1 MQMEPWRKRGFV
13 PDSDEEDELDSLES
27 KEGIDVG
34 TSDKDVDLEYL
45 PVPTSTAV
53 VTSPAP
59 ASHDADPEV
68 GSVALSDSEKSR
80 AGSVELVTSPKLRQ
94 RYMRKS
100 GSQTR
105 GSVESPKDHPSSS
118 SIDEQTPKPRRGG
131 LKTYGKRSSATKSTK
146 SHQNYEKNLNYISQK
161 QDDGIWDIPGSPAT
175 HDWSA
180 RKSRRQ
186 DREST
191 PKASTPTELSQS
203 SIARRP
209 KVKDLQ
215 QLCGIT
221 RSRSTSP
228 DELNLVELPGVK
240 TISVN
245 QPRNEDIP
253 QPDSSEDDSPLSS
266 PPSSIHSPA
275 IEAVQGLGMA
285 VMEPQPVVLQIPSEI
300 EIPREILD
308 QVEAR
313 PMQRSFRE
321 RNAIQLHPYALE
333 MAKYQNLMK
342 QGGIRPVRMPV
353 EEQRKRAPPT
363 TDDSQEQ
370 DDFNPDSF
378 RSSPPPEEF
387 FPPARPERRQDE
399 DTNGDRHPNHKKN
412 RSPIQRTHS
421 TKRRKKSTSGVW
433 HGAGPNEHQRPQVV
447 IQRTPPTPRPDTWPA
462 NSIFDLPSSPPD
474 PGGASSAMQTPRA
487 SDGFR
492 FPPGFTPPST
502 TTTVVQSKPAILRV
516 DEPNVEGPD
525 SDTSSDDGEDSDTSQ
540 ASSGEPEETAEDRE
554 IRRIQRQTRGVLP
567 ASYIRL
573 TQNRLEKQKGIQ
585 GNHSHGSQRIDG
597 KGIAQKIVRKRGQ
610 PGRTTSWMDFGDSD
624 DSDDGNKNEN
634 HESAEQDATDKEPV
648 RAPDNLFNDDQDIM
662 EDNRIDYMLPTVPR
676 KTSSSHGQTGL
687 KRSKSGQSISRSE
700 REAKRARLKR
710 QTRLTDASYGG
721 RRTKQASN
729 RIAPRPKSRSAS
741 RPAPTPAP
749 RLGILDAPD
758 VASRPRQEQPQF
770 LRIAARVTR
779 SRRDA
784 GRRSPT
790 RKFVQLS
797 SKLDTADANQSLR
810 EWKKGKIQQSR
821 VVGRQFKSRKRQP
834 LATLPNGHRAAP
846 SVPRTQDSNHA
857 AATRPD
863 VIMLDDEASN
873 GEENASTGTVALPNT
888 LSEHHNTAAVQPKQ
902 PERQGHQWI
911 VRRNVAISSLRRS
924 AHRPAATSLVQ
935 PDGSQAASKDN
946 FSRSLT
952 LLNRDYRQKN
962 KLNHSLT
969 LNRYLSSTGPV
980 GISSSALPKSFPTAE
995 AQANPSHQ
1003 PPISQHQIQRRRL
1016 RKSMPHRINV
1026 DAYEFRQIQE
1036 PVDELD
1042 PLPIGP
1048 AAPMRHSNFSVGG
1061 LFNWQPS
1068 YSLDFGTMPLPDGT
1082 FFHESTFIGSGDFS
1096 KSLQLKK
1103 RDLDHETK
1111 SSSINFKDKTYRW
1124 GAWDDTV
1131 SSQMGSVFDMITI
1144 ESEQCISPS
1153 PEMTTDPLLSSTS
1166 LAYRSLIAYVTD
1178 GLSFIDPVDRNS
1190 FAMRTMGLVSRLRES
1205 VTAFI
1210 TNGEF
1215 NKSGLVRLAYYNL
1228 VFANQ
1233 IHQVSSHPLVS
1244 NDLASD
1250 VLDLVKACAKDATAL
1265 VLSEAGIAE
1274 LHHLLEE
1281 SKNSTLQDIGI
1292 REDFP
1297 SATALVI
1304 TVQLLRSSESFDGLL
1319 ADLHSEV
1326 YTKCLLRNQKDITI
1340 LEFAWRGLFTTLP
1353 LNEIDDRGISRRE
1366 FRYKTKNDDWNLVK
1380 QFLSPA
1386 LDSCDTNSAIQPISY
1401 NSYCR
1406 TLFQRCY
1413 LLINAWGWR
1422 DCKPI
1427 LDTLY
1432 DFFARKL
1439 FHNLKLEQSRGSPT
1453 FLDELDRTPSLDI
1466 LTGEPCFHTLLKIIA
1481 SGLRFLSSRYEKKK
1495 IRNFAWRLLP
1505 NHGRVYPKEMPLRH
1519 EDLDALRNH
1528 HDLLCTLYW
1537 AVPDGCRP
1545 RLEAIRNLVHP
1556 ASSHR
1561 ETCNINLKSW
1571 TRLIRFKLSTD
1582 EDVSGLEP
1590 FADWHSHFLTELAQQ
1605 HTNTRNEIEAQ
1616 SKNDKFA
1623 SKELVES
1630 TISQNQRQIET
1641 SLDVA
1646 LSGLCTAVA
1655 LAPSLEH
1662 AHRLIS
1668 KTPFDAI
1675 ISLFDAKRARVNNVI
1690 SEALHVIVAYV
1701 QKDPVSPATTAVAPA
1716 PVATT
1721 SFDEDSQE
1729 FEGFD
1734 DWTDID
1740 AALVQQDTAPKEI
1753 EYVQT
1758 NLRATVFRLV
1768 SNCFGQENCPEDPI
1782 LMDVVD
1788 CWASV
1793 AYVLVR
1799 HGLQRWDD
1807 YLSPYGNQSWS
1818 QLRQTMQ
1825 TRKYTGHF
1833 LAACIEKDPQILV
1846 ESRNLVMG
1854 TWISSL
1860 VERSSM
1866 LKFQHRLTT
1875 AVLNGRPQ
1883 DPLLQNLPFTTDKK
1897 DDKYHIPLE
1906 ELGQRRVSLLSSLL
1920 SNMREHVLQLE
1931 ASGSRNLSVTKQD
1944 YSELLQRLMT
1954 AMKDNYCE
1962 LGNGT
1967 AESAQGAYVEFVHR
1981 IIRFLQELTSDIK
1994 PVDPFFTD
2002 PTMFPLPPTDP
2013 RYIVAKLKRYEPKLG
2028 SNKEVQTLT
2037 MFIQS
2042 IVERATVECQQSN
2055 LVDQLHTA
2063 MKSTYE
2069 AGRPDKPT
2077 LRAVLLQCVFPAYVE
2092 LAFSTPA
2099 AWILS
2104 RPIILSISLVFRDL
2118 LFSLDINHSACVLSM
2133 LRMFDAVFQASYR
2146 ALRPLSTCPRRFK
2159 DPAVLS
2165 MFAEFLEMIASS
2177 LVVVDYIDRV
2187 TDNAGYVISYI
2198 RWFSDLSTAVS
2209 SELDNSEPGTA
2220 SDASIAAIP
2229 APEQASDESAAA
2241 VPQHLVTGRRLA
2253 FEDHKSYLK
2262 IWTLHNDKYYYTR
2275 QGHDAKEVSLDPGVV
2290 AVNQNEAA
2298 AKKALEDASAEF
2310 SALVEH
2316 YGFFSF

>member
-13 PDSDEEDELDSLES
+13 PDSDEEDELDSLET
-27 KEGIDVG
+27 KEGVVGDVN
-34 TSDKDVDLEYL
+34 DKDVDLEYL
-45 PVPTSTAV
+45 PVPISTAV
-53 VTSPAP
+53 VESPGP
-59 ASHDADPEV
+59 AEHDTDPEV
-68 GSVALSDSEKSR
+68 GSITLSDTEKSR
-80 AGSVELVTSPKLRQ
+80 AGSVELATSPTIKQ
-94 RYMRKS
+94 WYMRKPYP
-100 GSQTR
+100 QTR
-105 GSVESPKDHPSSS
+105 ESVESPRDRPSNP

-146 SHQNYEKNLNYISQK
+146 RHQSDEDKSRSFSPE
-161 QDDGIWDIPGSPAT
+161 QDDSIWDIPSSPAT

-180 RKSRRQ
+180 RKSRRR

-191 PKASTPTELSQS
+191 PKASTPIKLSQS

-209 KVKDLQ
+209 KLKDPQ
-215 QLCGIT
+215 QLGGT
-221 RSRSTSP
+221 ARSRSSPP
-228 DELNLVELPGVK
+228 DELNLVEQPVVK
-240 TISVN
+240 SPSFN
-245 QPRNEDIP
+245 QPQNKDAP
-253 QPDSSEDDSPLSS
+253 KPDSSEDDSPLSS
-266 PPSSIHSPA
+266 PPSSIHSHT
-275 IEAVQGLGMA
+275 IEAEQGLGIA
-285 VMEPQPVVLQIPSEI
+285 ATEPQPAVLERIPPDI
-300 EIPREILD
+300 EIAPELLD
-308 QVEAR
+308 QIEAR

-333 MAKYQNLMK
+333 MAKYQKLMK
-342 QGGIRPVRMPV
+342 QGGLRPVRMAA
-353 EEQRKRAPPT
+353 EEQRKRAPPAT
-363 TDDSQEQ
+363 EESQEQ

-387 FPPARPERRQDE
+387 LPPARPERRQDE
-399 DTNGDRHPNHKKN
+399 ETNGNGHRSHKKN
-412 RSPIQRTHS
+412 RSPLQTTHS
-421 TKRRKKSTSGVW
+421 SKRRRKSASGAW
-433 HGAGPNEHQRPQVV
+433 HGPNEHPRPQVV
-447 IQRTPPTPRPDTWPA
+447 IQRTPPTHRPDTWA
-462 NSIFDLPSSPPD
+462 VNSIFDLPSSPPD
-474 PGGASSAMQTPRA
+474 PGGVSSATQTPRA
-487 SDGFR
+487 LEGFR

-502 TTTVVQSKPAILRV
+502 TTTVVQSKPATPRV
-516 DEPNVEGPD
+516 DEPEAEELVSNISSED
-525 SDTSSDDGEDSDTSQ
+525 EENSDASQ
-540 ASSGEPEETAEDRE
+540 ASSGELEETAEDRE

-567 ASYIRL
+567 ASYVRL
-573 TQNRLEKQKGIQ
+573 TQNRIERQKGTQ
-585 GNHSHGSQRIDG
+585 GNHNPGTQRIDG
-597 KGIAQKIVRKRGQ
+597 KGVAQKIVRKRGQ
-610 PGRTTSWMDFGDSD
+610 PGRTMSWMDFGDSD
-624 DSDDGNKNEN
+624 DSDDGTKNDN
-634 HESAEQDATDKEPV
+634 HQDAEQADTLNEPV
-648 RAPDNLFNDDQDIM
+648 QALNNLFNDDQDIM

-676 KTSSSHGQTGL
+676 NTSKSHGQNRL
-687 KRSKSGQSISRSE
+687 KRPNSKENTSQSE
-700 REAKRARLKR
+700 RQAKRARLKR
-710 QTRLTDASYGG
+710 QTRLTNASYGG
-721 RRTKQASN
+721 HRTKQASK
-729 RIAPRPKSRSAS
+729 RSVPKLASRSAS
-741 RPAPTPAP
+741 RPVP

-758 VASRPRQEQPQF
+758 VASRSRQEQPQF
-770 LRIAARVTR
+770 LRIAARCAR

-790 RKFVQLS
+790 RKFVQLG

-810 EWKKGKIQQSR
+810 EWKRGKIRQSQVVRPQPRPRKQQPFASLSN
-821 VVGRQFKSRKRQP
+821 RQRP
-834 LATLPNGHRAAP
+834 AP
-846 SVPRTQDSNHA
+846 SVPRTRDLNHTS
-857 AATRPD
+857 ATRPD
-863 VIMLDDEASN
+863 VIMVDDEAPT
-873 GEENASTGTVALPNT
+873 GEENASTGTAALPT
-888 LSEHHNTAAVQPKQ
+888 ALSQHRNTAAVQPKQ

-911 VRRNVAISSLRRS
+911 VRRNVAISSLKRTT
-924 AHRPAATSLVQ
+924 HRPAATSLIE
-935 PDGSQAASKDN
+935 PDGSQATSTAM

-969 LNRYLSSTGPV
+969 LNRYLSNTGSL
-980 GISSSALPKSFPTAE
+980 GNSSPALPKPSPTAV

-1003 PPISQHQIQRRRL
+1003 PSIFQYQKQQRRSK
-1016 RKSMPHRINV
+1016 KSVPHRINV
-1026 DAYEFRQIQE
+1026 DADEFRQIQE
-1036 PVDELD
+1036 PIDD
-1042 PLPIGP
+1042 FDSLPISP
-1048 AAPMRHSNFSVGG
+1048 AAPTRHSTFSVGG

-1068 YSLDFGTMPLPDGT
+1068 YSLDFGITPLLDGT

-1096 KSLQLKK
+1096 KSLQLTK

-1111 SSSINFKDKTYRW
+1111 SSSIIFKDQTYRW
-1124 GAWDDTV
+1124 GAWNDTV
-1131 SSQMGSVFDMITI
+1131 SSQMGSVFDMII
-1144 ESEQCISPS
+1144 FESEQCIVSS
-1153 PEMTTDPLLSSTS
+1153 PETMKDPSLASSS

-1190 FAMRTMGLVSRLRES
+1190 FVMRTMGLVSRLREP
-1205 VTAFI
+1205 VAAFI

-1215 NKSGLVRLAYYNL
+1215 NKSGLVSLAYYNL

-1233 IHQVSSHPLVS
+1233 LYQVSTHPLI
-1244 NDLASD
+1244 NTDLASD
-1250 VLDLVKACAKDATAL
+1250 ALDLAKACAKDVTAL
-1265 VLSEAGIAE
+1265 VLSEAGVAE
-1274 LHHLLEE
+1274 LHRLLEE
-1281 SKNSTLQDIGI
+1281 IKNSTLRDTGI

-1297 SATALVI
+1297 SATALVV
-1304 TVQLLRSSESFDGLL
+1304 TVQLLRSSGSFNGLL
-1319 ADLHSEV
+1319 ADLYIEV
-1326 YTKCLLRNQKDITI
+1326 YSKCLLRNQKDITI
-1340 LEFAWRGLFTTLP
+1340 LEFAWRGLFMTLP
-1353 LNEIDDRGISRRE
+1353 LNEIDDRGIARHES
-1366 FRYKTKNDDWNLVK
+1366 RYKTRFDNWNLVK
-1380 QFLSPA
+1380 KLLSPA

-1406 TLFQRCY
+1406 TLFQRCH
-1413 LLINAWGWR
+1413 LLINSWGWR
-1422 DCKPI
+1422 DCKPV
-1427 LDTLY
+1427 LDFLF

-1439 FHNLKLEQSRGSPT
+1439 LHNLKLEESRGSPS
-1453 FLDELDRTPSLDI
+1453 FLDELDKTPSLDI
-1466 LTGEPCFHTLLKIIA
+1466 RAGEPCFHTLLKIIA

-1545 RLEAIRNLVHP
+1545 RLEAIRSLVHP

-1571 TRLIRFKLSTD
+1571 TRLVRFKLSTT

-1605 HTNTRNEIEAQ
+1605 HSNARNEIEAQ

-1623 SKELVES
+1623 SKELIES

-1646 LSGLCTAVA
+1646 LSGLRTAVE

-1662 AHRLIS
+1662 AQKLIS

-1675 ISLFDAKRARVNNVI
+1675 VSLFDAKRARVNNVV

-1701 QKDPVSPATTAVAPA
+1701 QKDPASPAANAVAPA

-1721 SFDEDSQE
+1721 SFEEDSQE

-1740 AALVQQDTAPKEI
+1740 AVLVQQDTAPEEI

-1758 NLRATVFRLV
+1758 NLRAVVFRLV

-1782 LMDVVD
+1782 LMDAVD

-1807 YLSPYGNQSWS
+1807 YLSPFGNQSWS

-1825 TRKYTGHF
+1825 TRKYTAHF
-1833 LAACIEKDPQILV
+1833 LALCIEKDSQILI
-1846 ESRNLVMG
+1846 ESRNLVVG

-1883 DPLLQNLPFTTDKK
+1883 DPLLQNLPFTTDKRNN
-1897 DDKYHIPLE
+1897 KYHITLE
-1906 ELGQRRVSLLSSLL
+1906 DLSQRRLSLLSSLL

-1954 AMKDNYCE
+1954 SMKDNYCE

-2002 PTMFPLPPTDP
+2002 PTMFPLPSTDP
-2013 RYIVAKLKRYEPKLG
+2013 RYIVAKLKRYEPKLA

-2037 MFIQS
+2037 IFIQS

-2063 MKSTYE
+2063 MKNTYE
-2069 AGRPDKPT
+2069 AGRSDKPT
-2077 LRAVLLQCVFPAYVE
+2077 LRAVLLQCVFPAYIE

-2099 AWILS
+2099 AWLLS
-2104 RPIILSISLVFRDL
+2104 RPIILSISLVYRDL
-2118 LFSLDINHSACVLSM
+2118 LFSLDSNDPECVSSL
-2133 LRMFDAVFQASYR
+2133 LRIFDAVFQASYR
-2146 ALRPLSTCPRRFK
+2146 ALRPLSTYPRRFK

-2177 LVVVDYIDRV
+2177 LVVIDYIDRV
-2187 TDNAGYVISYI
+2187 TDKAEHLISYI
-2198 RWFSDLSTAVS
+2198 RWFRDLSTAVS

-2229 APEQASDESAAA
+2229 APEQTSDNSAAA

-2253 FEDHKSYLK
+2253 FEDHQSYLK
-2262 IWTLHNDKYYYTR
+2262 IWTLHNGKYYYTR
-2275 QGHDAKEVSLDPGVV
+2275 QGHDAKEVSLDPGLV
-2290 AVNQNEAA
+2290 AVIQDEDA
-2298 AKKALEDASAEF
+2298 AKKAFEDASVEF

-2316 YGFFSF
+2316 YEFFPT

>member
-13 PDSDEEDELDSLES
+13 PDSDEEDELDSLET
-27 KEGIDVG
+27 KEGTVG
-34 TSDKDVDLEYL
+34 DASDNDIDLEYL
-45 PVPTSTAV
+45 PVPKSKAVVESTA
-53 VTSPAP
+53 SAEHDSDLE
-59 ASHDADPEV
+59 AS
-68 GSVALSDSEKSR
+68 SIALSDIEKPR
-80 AGSVELVTSPKLRQ
+80 AGSVELVTSPPTKH
-94 RYMRKS
+94 RYTKNS
-100 GSQTR
+100 DSQTR
-105 GSVESPKDHPSSS
+105 GSLASPRDHQSNPSA
-118 SIDEQTPKPRRGG
+118 DEQTPKPRRGG
-131 LKTYGKRSSATKSTK
+131 LKTYGKRYSATKPTK
-146 SHQNYEKNLNYISQK
+146 PSRKDEPNLSYSSPK
-161 QDDGIWDIPGSPAT
+161 QDDGIWDIPSSPAT

-180 RKSRRQ
+180 RKSRRR

-191 PKASTPTELSQS
+191 PTASTPTKLSQS
-203 SIARRP
+203 SVVQRP
-209 KVKDLQ
+209 KVKDVQ
-215 QLCGIT
+215 QLGGIT
-221 RSRSTSP
+221 RSRSSSP
-228 DELNLVELPGVK
+228 DELSLIEQPVVK
-240 TISVN
+240 PPRVN
-245 QPRNEDIP
+245 QPQNEDTP
-253 QPDSSEDDSPLSS
+253 QPHSSEDDSPLSS

-275 IEAVQGLGMA
+275 IEAEQTLGMTATEAQSA
-285 VMEPQPVVLQIPSEI
+285 VLERISSEI
-300 EIPREILD
+300 EILPELLD
-308 QVEAR
+308 QIEAQ
-313 PMQRSFRE
+313 PMQRSFRS
-321 RNAIQLHPYALE
+321 RNAIQLHPYAFE
-333 MAKYQNLMK
+333 MAKYQKLMK
-342 QGGIRPVRMPV
+342 QGGIKPVRMPA
-353 EEQRKRAPPT
+353 EEQRRRAPPT
-363 TDDSQEQ
+363 TDESQEQ

-387 FPPARPERRQDE
+387 LPPARPERRQDE
-399 DTNGDRHPNHKKN
+399 EKNGNEQQNHRRH
-412 RSPIQRTHS
+412 RSPIRRSHS
-421 TKRRKKSTSGVW
+421 TKRRRKSASGAW
-433 HGAGPNEHQRPQVV
+433 QNAGSNEQPRPQVV
-447 IQRTPPTPRPDTWPA
+447 IHRTPPTHRPDTSA
-462 NSIFDLPSSPPD
+462 FDSIFDLSSSPPD
-474 PGGASSAMQTPRA
+474 PAGVSSATQTPRV
-487 SDGFR
+487 SEGFR

-502 TTTVVQSKPAILRV
+502 TTTIVQSKPASPQV
-516 DEPNVEGPD
+516 YEHNVEEPGSDIVSGDEDD
-525 SDTSSDDGEDSDTSQ
+525 SDISQ

-573 TQNRLEKQKGIQ
+573 TQNQLEKQKRNQ
-585 GNHSHGSQRIDG
+585 GSHNAGTQRMDG
-597 KGIAQKIVRKRGQ
+597 KGVAQKIVRKRGQ
-610 PGRTTSWMDFGDSD
+610 PGRTISWMDFGDSD
-624 DSDDGNKNEN
+624 DSDDGDKNDN
-634 HESAEQDATDKEPV
+634 YKSAEQDDTHKEPV
-648 RAPDNLFNDDQDIM
+648 HAPNDLFNDDQDIM

-676 KTSSSHGQTGL
+676 NTSSSHRQKGL
-687 KRSKSGQSISRSE
+687 KRPKSKETISQSE
-700 REAKRARLKR
+700 RQAKRARLKR
-710 QTRLTDASYGG
+710 QTRLTDESYGG
-721 RRTKQASN
+721 HRTKQGSRKSASKPTS
-729 RIAPRPKSRSAS
+729 RSASRSAS
-741 RPAPTPAP
+741 RPAQI
-749 RLGILDAPD
+749 LGILDAPD
-758 VASRPRQEQPQF
+758 VASRPRHEQPQF
-770 LRIAARVTR
+770 LRIAARVAR

-790 RKFVQLS
+790 RKFVQLG
-797 SKLDTADANQSLR
+797 SKLDTVDANQSLR
-810 EWKKGKIQQSR
+810 EWKRGKIRQCKAVRPQSNP
-821 VVGRQFKSRKRQP
+821 RKQQP
-834 LATLPNGHRAAP
+834 LSSLPNEHRVAP
-846 SVPRTQDSNHA
+846 SYPRARESNHA
-857 AATRPD
+857 AATQPD
-863 VIMLDDEASN
+863 VIMVDDEAPA
-873 GEENASTGTVALPNT
+873 GEENASLGTAALPT
-888 LSEHHNTAAVQPKQ
+888 ALSQHRNKAAVQPKQ
-902 PERQGHQWI
+902 PERQGNQWI
-911 VRRNVAISSLRRS
+911 IRRNVAISSLKRT
-924 AHRPAATSLVQ
+924 AHRPAAASLVES
-935 PDGSQAASKDN
+935 DGSQAASKAM

-962 KLNHSLT
+962 KLNHGLT
-969 LNRYLSSTGPV
+969 LNRYLSNTGSL
-980 GISSSALPKSFPTAE
+980 GNSSAALSKPSPTAR
-995 AQANPSHQ
+995 AQANVSHQ
-1003 PPISQHQIQRRRL
+1003 PSIVQEQRRRL
-1016 RKSMPHRINV
+1016 KKSMPHRINV
-1026 DAYEFRQIQE
+1026 DADEFHQIQE
-1036 PVDELD
+1036 PVDDLD
-1042 PLPIGP
+1042 ASPIGP
-1048 AAPMRHSNFSVGG
+1048 VAPTRHSTFSVGG

-1068 YSLDFGTMPLPDGT
+1068 YSLDFGMMPLLDGT

-1096 KSLQLKK
+1096 KSLHLNK
-1103 RDLDHETK
+1103 RDLDRETK
-1111 SSSINFKDKTYRW
+1111 SSSIISKDQTYRW
-1124 GAWDDTV
+1124 AAWNDTV
-1131 SSQMGSVFDMITI
+1131 SSQMGSVFEMITVD
-1144 ESEQCISPS
+1144 SEQCIAPS
-1153 PEMTTDPLLSSTS
+1153 PETKPDPSLASSS
-1166 LAYRSLIAYVTD
+1166 FAYRSLITYVTD
-1178 GLSFIDPVDRNS
+1178 SLSFIDPVDRKS
-1190 FAMRTMGLVSRLRES
+1190 FIMRAMGLVSRLREP
-1205 VTAFI
+1205 VAAFI

-1215 NKSGLVRLAYYNL
+1215 NKSGLVRLGYYNL

-1233 IHQVSSHPLVS
+1233 IHQISSHPLIS
-1244 NDLASD
+1244 TDPASD
-1250 VLDLVKACAKDATAL
+1250 ALELVKACAKDVTAM

-1274 LHHLLEE
+1274 LHRLVEE
-1281 SKNSTLQDIGI
+1281 TKKAALRDTGI
-1292 REDFP
+1292 REEFP
-1297 SATALVI
+1297 SATALVV
-1304 TVQLLRSSESFDGLL
+1304 TVQLLRSSQSFSGLL
-1319 ADLHSEV
+1319 ADLHIEV

-1353 LNEIDDRGISRRE
+1353 LNEIDDRGIARRE
-1366 FRYKTKNDDWNLVK
+1366 FRYKTGNDNWNLVK
-1380 QFLSPA
+1380 KLLSPV

-1406 TLFQRCY
+1406 TLFQRCH

-1427 LDTLY
+1427 LDFLY

-1439 FHNLKLEQSRGSPT
+1439 LHNLKLEESRGSPT
-1453 FLDELDRTPSLDI
+1453 FLDELDKAPSLDI
-1466 LTGEPCFHTLLKIIA
+1466 RAGEPCFHTLLKIIA

-1605 HTNTRNEIEAQ
+1605 HSNVRNEIEAQ
-1616 SKNDKFA
+1616 NNNEKSA
-1623 SKELVES
+1623 SKDLVES

-1646 LSGLCTAVA
+1646 LSGLRTAVA
-1655 LAPSLEH
+1655 LAPSLVH
-1662 AHRLIS
+1662 AYKLIS

-1675 ISLFDAKRARVNNVI
+1675 VSLFDAKRARVNTVI

-1701 QKDPVSPATTAVAPA
+1701 QKDTASPPATAVAPA
-1716 PVATT
+1716 PAATT
-1721 SFDEDSQE
+1721 SFEEDSQE

-1740 AALVQQDTAPKEI
+1740 AVLVQQDRAPEEI

-1758 NLRATVFRLV
+1758 NLRAIVFRLV

-1793 AYVLVR
+1793 AHVLVR

-1825 TRKYTGHF
+1825 TRKYTGQF
-1833 LAACIEKDPQILV
+1833 LAVCIEKDSQILM
-1846 ESRNLVMG
+1846 ESKNLVIG
-1854 TWISSL
+1854 TWMSSL

-1866 LKFQHRLTT
+1866 LKFQHRLTA

-1883 DPLLQNLPFTTDKK
+1883 DPLLQNLPFTTDKT
-1897 DDKYHIPLE
+1897 DGKYHINLE
-1906 ELGQRRVSLLSSLL
+1906 DLSQRRVSLLSSLL

-1931 ASGSRNLSVTKQD
+1931 ASGSRNLSVTKQE
-1944 YSELLQRLMT
+1944 YSEVLQRLMT

-2002 PTMFPLPPTDP
+2002 PTMFPLPTTDP
-2013 RYIVAKLKRYEPKLG
+2013 RYIVAKLKRYEPKLA

-2042 IVERATVECQQSN
+2042 IVERATVERQHSN

-2069 AGRPDKPT
+2069 AGRSEKPT
-2077 LRAVLLQCVFPAYVE
+2077 LRAVLLQCVFPAYIE

-2104 RPIILSISLVFRDL
+2104 RPIILSISRVFRDL
-2118 LFSLDINHSACVLSM
+2118 LFSLDTNDPACVSSI
-2133 LRMFDAVFQASYR
+2133 RRIFDVVFQASYR
-2146 ALRPLSTCPRRFK
+2146 ALRPLSTYPRRFK

-2165 MFAEFLEMIASS
+2165 MFAEFLEMIISS
-2177 LVVVDYIDRV
+2177 LVVVDYLDRIN
-2187 TDNAGYVISYI
+2187 DNAEGLISYI

-2209 SELDNSEPGTA
+2209 TELDNSEPGTA

-2229 APEQASDESAAA
+2229 APEQISDNSAAA

-2253 FEDHKSYLK
+2253 FEDHQAYLK
-2262 IWTLHNDKYYYTR
+2262 IWTLHNGKYYYTR
-2275 QGHDAKEVSLDPGVV
+2275 QGHDAKEVSLDPGVITAIQDKAV
-2290 AVNQNEAA
+2290 AM
-2298 AKKALEDASAEF
+2298 KAFEDASIEF

-2316 YGFFSF
+2316 YDFLSI